1 MQEGIEILSEELQTL
16 KNIEFKINELLKW
29 TKFAGMQQLRNVLVQ
44 ALGDDVAA
52 ALTFE
57 SSDGARGTREVGRL
71 AGISNKTVAR
81 YWKKWSKL
89 GIVEPSNT
97 YQGRYQRI
105 CSLEEV
111 GLPLPQSPQ
120 SSQENQTETTSE
132 DEDND

>member
-1 MQEGIEILSEELQTL
+1 MSEELKTL
-16 KNIEFKINELLKW
+16 KNIENKINELLKW
-29 TKFAGMQQLRNVLVQ
+29 SKFAGMQQLRNVLSQ
-44 ALGDDVAA
+44 AIGDDVAA
-52 ALTFE
+52 ALAFE

-89 GIVEPSNT
+89 GIVEPSNR

-111 GLPLPQSPQ
+111 GLSVPQSPE
-120 SSQENQTETTSE
+120 ENQAGTTSE
-132 DEDND
+132 DEDSE